1 MSFLL
6 QLLLHSFRCLF
17 SFIPTGIKVQKYFI
31 YYKVI
36 VESLLLQKRNT
47 RLHIVEETFV
57 KVVNSQGT
65 QAITM
70 NRLFNL
76 KGKEAGNIGQ
86 LTKTINKVFYLIDR
100 ERSFEEV
107 AKCNDLL

>member
-1 MSFLL
+1 
-6 QLLLHSFRCLF
+6 
-17 SFIPTGIKVQKYFI
+17 
-31 YYKVI
+31 
-36 VESLLLQKRNT
+36 
-47 RLHIVEETFV
+47 
-57 KVVNSQGT
+57 
-65 QAITM
+65 M

-107 AKCNDLL
+107 VKCNDLL